1 MGLQRIIEYENEDS
15 SFKKD
20 SPKKGRRK
28 SIQFADAV
36 EMHDHLALDQYTRK
50 ERAMC
55 WFTPIE
61 VDKMSEERYRTV
73 LMLDML
79 GSGKRQSADSV
90 ARGLEYETLVGNE
103 EKERRRIQCIDSVM
117 DEQEDQWDL
126 ELFSWRRFSI
136 VSRKASRDSKVI
148 ASMLA
153 KEDELAALAVYC
165 EEYQKSKVFIPSQAR
180 GTLREIRRSLT
191 DLNSDIVVNI
201 KADDKKTLEN
211 ARWL

>member
-103 EKERRRIQCIDSVM
+103 EKERRRIQC
-117 DEQEDQWDL
+117 L
-126 ELFSWRRFSI
+126 
-136 VSRKASRDSKVI
+136 
-148 ASMLA
+148 
-153 KEDELAALAVYC
+153 
-165 EEYQKSKVFIPSQAR
+165 
-180 GTLREIRRSLT
+180 SL
-191 DLNSDIVVNI
+191 IHI
-201 KADDKKTLEN
+201 
-211 ARWL
+211 